1 MADNKLRDK
10 SGSSDQT
17 RQEDTT
23 TKQTPSPTTGTND
36 EKRMGDAA
44 GQAQRG
50 GQTTED
56 MVRRQGSDSAN
67 EPES

>member
-17 RQEDTT
+17 RQEDST
-23 TKQTPSPTTGTND
+23 TKQTSSPTTGTND
-36 EKRMGDAA
+36 EKRMEDATVA
-44 GQAQRG
+44 ALAG